1 MNRYFGQIVVNNVT
15 LNEDDLF
22 HLTKVLRTRI
32 GERIEVVINCA
43 CAVYEIVS
51 FNPFKLKFVEDI
63 WFNSELENDV
73 SLFYC
78 LSKGDKI
85 DFAIQK
91 ATELGVKEIVLFDSK
106 YSVVKYDKK
115 DIDKKLKRFADIA
128 KSAAE
133 QSHRL
138 VIPEVKGVYRFE
150 DIDKF
155 LKDYNFL
162 AYEKESVDTNDTLS
176 KFKSIKPGASV
187 SIMIGSEGGFA
198 EEEVDLLNKK
208 GLINISLGKRILRT
222 ETAVVSALAQL
233 NLVLESK

>member
-1 MNRYFGQIVVNNVT
+1 MNRYFGKIIDNNVT
-15 LNEDDLF
+15 LDEDDLF
-22 HLTKVLRTRI
+22 HLTKVLRARI
-32 GERIEVVINCA
+32 GDKIEVVINCA
-43 CAVYEIVS
+43 CAVYEIS
-51 FNPFKLKFVEDI
+51 SLNPFQLNFVEDV

-85 DFAIQK
+85 DFVIQK

-106 YSVVKYDKK
+106 YSVVKYDEK
-115 DIDKKLKRFADIA
+115 DIAKKLKRFNEIA
-128 KSAAE
+128 KGAAE

-138 VIPEVKGVYRFE
+138 IIPEVKGVYRFS

-155 LKDYNFL
+155 LKTHNFL
-162 AYEKESVDTNDTLS
+162 AYEKESQERNNTLQL
-176 KFKSIKPGASV
+176 FQNIKPHESV
-187 SIMIGSEGGFA
+187 SILIGSEGGFS
-198 EEEVDLLNKK
+198 EEEVDLLNRK

-222 ETAVVSALAQL
+222 ETAAVSALSQL